1 MCVLTWWDL
10 ADCCWVPAVA
20 LVAVGRLDKNGTVT
34 KALSKHLATNV
45 VQPHSSSDV
54 PSRELHCCI
63 PVHIREQTKAE
74 AFRIRRVS
82 ETIHGHGGLRGV
94 ERLPHALVEFI
105 VGYGAPERRLAVGNG
120 LQIAKQPA
128 SPTFF

>member
-1 MCVLTWWDL
+1 M
-10 ADCCWVPAVA
+10 
-20 LVAVGRLDKNGTVT
+20 KNTQENKDTEVT
-34 KALSKHLATNV
+34 
-45 VQPHSSSDV
+45 DV

-82 ETIHGHGGLRGV
+82 ETIHGHGGLRGM

-120 LQIAKQPA
+120 LQICTQIKSKMSHRPSGEGGMRKAPVLKYCSA
-128 SPTFF
+128 SFLGLAGTTTL